1 MQGDGGRKF
10 KVGTGRE
17 KEKERGREREILQ
30 VSGGGVGSWVAFS
43 A

>member
-17 KEKERGREREILQ
+17 KEKERGRERNSPGFWRRGW
-30 VSGGGVGSWVAFS
+30 VVGCI
-43 A
+43 